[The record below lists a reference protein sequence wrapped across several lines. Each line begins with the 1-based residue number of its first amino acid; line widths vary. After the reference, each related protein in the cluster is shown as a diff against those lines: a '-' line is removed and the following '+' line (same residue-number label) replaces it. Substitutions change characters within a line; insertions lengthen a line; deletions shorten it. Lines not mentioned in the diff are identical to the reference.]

1 MGEPELKI
9 ALQRDGEARIRGF
22 WQDAEGSV
30 EQQRA
35 ETKQELDLL
44 REETDRVLQSEAA
57 RLRNNLLFEAQTRA
71 MECRLHAESAL
82 EKRLLVLAGTLLPE
96 LVPKSRAELWLAL
109 CKELPV
115 AEWTTITV
123 HPDDHD
129 LAAKAYP
136 SADIACNAEISG
148 GLIAANRDNS
158 IRVDNT
164 LGCRLTRLWPDL
176 LPEIL
181 ANLRQQVNNDEAAG
195 TDTTG

>member
-22 WQDAEGSV
+22 WQEAEGAV
-30 EQQRA
+30 EKQRA
-35 ETKQELDLL
+35 EIRQELDLL

-57 RLRNNLLFEAQTRA
+57 TLRNNLLFEAQTRA
-71 MECRLHAESAL
+71 MECRLHAESVL
-82 EKRLLVLAGTLLPE
+82 EERLLVLAATLLPE
-96 LVPKSRAELWLAL
+96 LVPKPRAELWLAL
-109 CKELPV
+109 SKELPV
-115 AEWTTITV
+115 AEWASITV

-136 SADIACNAEISG
+136 GADIECNEEISG
-148 GLIAANRDNS
+148 GLIAANRDKS
-158 IRVDNT
+158 VRVDNT
-164 LGCRLTRLWPDL
+164 LSCRLTRLWPDL

-181 ANLRQQVNNDEAAG
+181 ENLRQQVNNDEAAR